1 MRISN
6 KIVALGLA
14 SLMLLV
20 FFLMTAFYFSSD
32 NLIKYIPQDTFFYLH
47 LDQAG
52 LKNNWLK
59 QVLKEIS
66 PLDSNLNFIGKN
78 LSTENIFLF
87 DEVGL
92 VNLLTNTPV
101 TGIKG
106 DFILLLR
113 FKNKDQLADFLA
125 AKRFTGVSKK
135 LDKYTLALGLEPAIL
150 DFTPNNLFG
159 QPSFLGNIN
168 NLFKQAVGRGH
179 INLSSLDRLMKDGPD
194 NLLENE
200 LINFNIY
207 LNQELKKLSFIF
219 DQPPTSKNQIF
230 DLMEN
235 IQLTKTAASFVFIF
249 PSSTSLETLEK
260 NIQTKLAWQ
269 KPIEKEIILPDGSTY
284 LELVADPSIFHFTK
298 KQIQGKELHYWQEIF
313 LEAEDSPEFDQS
325 NLEIVIWQDNQY
337 TFISNTISLFNKLT
351 TEANPCFSSFQ
362 KQDFKKAVYFQIN
375 KFKIQDLILTEILNK
390 INGCLNIENF

>member
-1 MRISN
+1 MKISN
-6 KIVALGLA
+6 KIGILVLA

-20 FFLMTAFYFSSD
+20 FFLITAFYFASD
-32 NLIKYIPQDTFFYLH
+32 NLIKYIPQNTFFYLH
-47 LDQAG
+47 LDRAG

-59 QVLKEIS
+59 QVLNEIS
-66 PLDSNLNFIGKN
+66 SLDSNLHFIGKN
-78 LSTENIFLF
+78 LSAENIVLL

-92 VNLLTNTPV
+92 VYLLTDTSATV
-101 TGIKG
+101 IKG
-106 DFILLLR
+106 NFILFLR
-113 FKNKDQLADFLA
+113 FKNKTQLVDFLA
-125 AKRFTGVSKK
+125 AKKFMGVSKK
-135 LDKYTLALGLEPAIL
+135 LDKYTLVLGLEPDIL
-150 DFTPNNLFG
+150 NFSQNNVFG
-159 QPSFLGNIN
+159 QPRFLENIN
-168 NLFKQAVGRGH
+168 NLLNQAIAQGY
-179 INLSSLDRLMKDGPD
+179 INLSPLDRLMKKRPD
-194 NLLENE
+194 NLLKNE
-200 LINFNIY
+200 LVKFNIY
-207 LNQELKKLSFIF
+207 LNQELNKLSFTLSQSP
-219 DQPPTSKNQIF
+219 DSKKQIF